1 MQKPVPAIKP
11 ITACYSWVTTPLAVV
26 AAQEVHADM
35 MRAFPHVYPDTRSLV
50 LHLEALTF
58 TAAEQG
64 LLWLITDDVEGLYVN
79 IPQDKP
85 LAMLDAHLTA
95 TMHRGADDGR
105 AALRA
110 QWLTKTMNIVFL
122 HMHLRFGDTVF
133 HQECGLPM
141 GSPVSADVASCN
153 AYVSTAED
161 LPGVREHPGDALA
174 AHLPAAKC
182 LKLFRRLIDDYII
195 ISAGLDA
202 LQVHKFLNEV
212 DRRLAQAGLK
222 VTWVVQT
229 QSMDTLDLHVYRPQD
244 MHSTG
249 KLAFRTHAKLGNRY
263 QYLHA
268 ASMHNPSVFP
278 AMVRAE
284 LYRHVVNCSTH
295 TWFWHMAQLFRARL
309 EQRGHMNAAI
319 AAVFASVSYSVRAR
333 LLHGAP
339 PQAAPDAQARP
350 LRVFLKMPYDCIT
363 ANMQLAKCM
372 RSSIADVARAWQ
384 ATHGTRRYEE
394 HLARVAPMICWMRA
408 RTLGNDFMRSGDS

>member
-1 MQKPVPAIKP
+1 
-11 ITACYSWVTTPLAVV
+11 
-26 AAQEVHADM
+26 M

-222 VTWVVQT
+222 VTRVVQT

-249 KLAFRTHAKLGNRY
+249 KHALRTHAKLGVTQGKRRGTSKDHWLDMASCNRPHCY
-263 QYLHA
+263 RCSISPSCAALHEKRTC
-268 ASMHNPSVFP
+268 MHAV
-278 AMVRAE
+278 
-284 LYRHVVNCSTH
+284 ST
-295 TWFWHMAQLFRARL
+295 LFLEQDSCKTARDHSRPRARL
-309 EQRGHMNAAI
+309 ELDNNISRWALRFSSPLCVCLSGLQPHAP
-319 AAVFASVSYSVRAR
+319 RACI
-333 LLHGAP
+333 HSGPGAP
-339 PQAAPDAQARP
+339 GC
-350 LRVFLKMPYDCIT
+350 V
-363 ANMQLAKCM
+363 
-372 RSSIADVARAWQ
+372 
-384 ATHGTRRYEE
+384 
-394 HLARVAPMICWMRA
+394 
-408 RTLGNDFMRSGDS
+408 